1 MTRNLGQ
8 VFEERVFVFFI
19 IGTHG
24 LFVRGR
30 KVRNL
35 GVDPF
40 QGPIIS
46 IVFANYTHILVF
58 KVHQPCPHP
67 PSSPIR
73 GHAAADNHQ
82 TVMPGIHG

>member
-1 MTRNLGQ
+1 MDSSSED
-8 VFEERVFVFFI
+8 V
-19 IGTHG
+19 
-24 LFVRGR
+24 
-30 KVRNL
+30 VRNL

-46 IVFANYTHILVF
+46 IVFTNCAHSILI
-58 KVHQPCPHP
+58 KVHQPP
-67 PSSPIR
+67 PSPIR